1 MKKRMKY
8 AGFLVAAVLVLCLT
22 ATTTAFLTRQVVTDN
37 LLTFGNLSLA
47 LRQTTLTAQGEE
59 VPITQDTPFRITSH
73 QAVSRILRVENT
85 GNHPMYVRV
94 SLQVVGVASDGQAID
109 VQELV
114 SFQLNKSDW
123 VYQDGW
129 YYYTQALPP
138 HAITQELM
146 TQVIF
151 HDIDAVTQQYPGC
164 QFDLDVDAQAVQSE
178 NNASHVLSATGWP
191 ES

>member
-8 AGFLVAAVLVLCLT
+8 AGFLAAAVLVLCLT
-22 ATTTAFLTRQVVTDN
+22 ATTSAFLTRHAVTDN

-47 LRQTTLTAQGEE
+47 LRQTTLTPQGQETP
-59 VPITQDTPFRITSH
+59 VSSDTPFNITSH

-94 SLQVVGVASDGQAID
+94 SLQMVGTTSDGQTID
-109 VQELV
+109 TQDHV
-114 SFQLNKSDW
+114 SYQLNESDW
-123 VYQDGW
+123 VYRDGW

-138 HAITQELM
+138 HETTQELM

-151 HDIDAVTQQYPGC
+151 NDMNAITQAYPGS

-178 NNASHVLSATGWP
+178 NNASDVLSATGWP
-191 ES
+191 EQ